1 MFFCIPLVCGLDTKL
16 KPDPSSASNGPL
28 ECPRC
33 RNHSLQ
39 PFKRRQWFSFFWIP
53 LVPFKAKH
61 ILFCGI
67 CQYSALAPSSSNSA
81 DSKHP
86 NTGAASSQYA
96 PPSGGG
102 YDVGYV
108 GGEQRQG
115 AKA

>member
-16 KPDPSSASNGPL
+16 KPDPSSPSHGPL

-96 PPSGGG
+96 PPAGGG

-108 GGEQRQG
+108 GGGQGQG
-115 AKA
+115 ATV

>member
-16 KPDPSSASNGPL
+16 KPDPSSPSHGPL

-39 PFKRRQWFSFFWIP
+39 PFKRRQWF
-53 LVPFKAKH
+53 K
-61 ILFCGI
+61 
-67 CQYSALAPSSSNSA
+67 YSALAPSSSNSA

-96 PPSGGG
+96 PPAGGG

-108 GGEQRQG
+108 GGGQGQG
-115 AKA
+115 ATV